1 MWNGNDATVMTL
13 PDFDPQV
20 LAERSVLRVTG
31 PEARPFLHGLLT
43 CDVEAM
49 ANGGACYGALLTP
62 QGKILFDMFAKDAGE
77 ALLID
82 CAASQ
87 KAELV
92 KRLAMYKLR
101 AKVTVS
107 EMADLLVLVSG
118 ETIRDGFADPR
129 SAAMGWRAFV
139 AKDGAATGTG
149 YTRARITAGLADT
162 DADLGSGEFFPH
174 EANFDQFG
182 AVSFS
187 KGCYVGQEVVSRME
201 HRGTARA
208 RMLPVWCDGPAPPKG
223 SDIRAGDKSLGT
235 MLGSEGDS
243 GLALIRLDRLAE
255 ARAPLLSEGVSVTVQ
270 KPSFARYDVP
280 GAKD

>member
-1 MWNGNDATVMTL
+1 MWNGNEATVMTL
-13 PDFDPQV
+13 ADFGTQV

-31 PEARPFLHGLLT
+31 PEARQFLHGLLT

-49 ANGGACYGALLTP
+49 ANGGACYGGLLTP
-62 QGKILFDMFAKDAGE
+62 QGKILFDMFVKDTAE

-87 KAELV
+87 KAELL

-101 AKVTVS
+101 AKVMIA
-107 EMADLLVLVSG
+107 EANDLAVAVSG
-118 ETIRDGFADPR
+118 SEISGGFPDPR
-129 SAAMGWRAFV
+129 TPTLGWRAFV
-139 AKDGAATGTG
+139 LQDSVSAGTG
-149 YTRARITAGLADT
+149 YHAARIAAGVADT
-162 DADLGSGEFFPH
+162 DADLGSGAFFPH

-187 KGCYVGQEVVSRME
+187 KGCYIGQEVVSRME

-208 RMLPVWCDGPAPPKG
+208 RMLPVACDGVAPPKG
-223 SDIRAGDKSLGT
+223 SDIRSGDKSIGT
-235 MLGSEGDS
+235 MLGSDGDI
-243 GLALIRLDRLAE
+243 GLAQIRLDRLAD
-255 ARAPLLSEGVSVTVQ
+255 AGAPLLSEGVSMTVQ

-280 GAKD
+280 NAKD